1 MDARPKKIRRT
12 EHISVSAAEDQR
24 EQQQPSPIPVP
35 PHEASGVPSYQKQS
49 VKFTGQ
55 GIQNDGNFSV
65 GRDINISWLKQF
77 PCVAQCRD

>member
-12 EHISVSAAEDQR
+12 EHISVSAAEGQ
-24 EQQQPSPIPVP
+24 PIPVP
-35 PHEASGVPSYQKQS
+35 SREAGGVPSYQKQS

-55 GIQNDGNFSV
+55 GIQNAGNFNV

-77 PCVAQCRD
+77 PGAAQCRD